1 MIHNYKATKAPGIEI
16 YFFSLV
22 MLIIALF
29 VYIGY
34 EMGYSSA
41 RADYSVP
48 IKYRCHE
55 GVVYRSVEGMWQKS
69 GTECKKLEEIK

>member
-1 MIHNYKATKAPGIEI
+1 MNNIFIPETDWKLAIAFVIAFWT
-16 YFFSLV
+16 FFTGWT
-22 MLIIALF
+22 MYQF
-29 VYIGY
+29 GY
-34 EMGYSSA
+34 AEA

-69 GTECKKLEEIK
+69 GTECKKLDEIK